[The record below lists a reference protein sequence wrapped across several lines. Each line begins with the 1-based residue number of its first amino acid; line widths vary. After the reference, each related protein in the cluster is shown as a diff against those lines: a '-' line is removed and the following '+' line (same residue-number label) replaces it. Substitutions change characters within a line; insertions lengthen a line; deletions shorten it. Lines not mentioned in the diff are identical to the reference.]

1 MTKPPAAELEDAFGT
16 ARSYLHTMRLM
27 TETIFHGSGKD
38 YCALLTMIDGV
49 GREIGRAQD
58 VADTIVHTPVDK
70 SNSGEN

>member
-1 MTKPPAAELEDAFGT
+1 MTKPASTKLDDAFG
-16 ARSYLHTMRLM
+16 AVRSYLHTMRLM
-27 TETIFHGSGKD
+27 TETIFQGSGKD

-49 GREIGRAQD
+49 GREIDRAQD